1 MERIG
6 KIDKNQCIVSL
17 VFSSAV
23 VLCVCIGVVMNLT
36 TLYDENFDHM
46 GLRTFCMFTVNSNI
60 LTGIGMFLT
69 IPYAIEELRKRNYV
83 VPGWLVEL
91 NFMLVT
97 SIAITFLVSLF
108 ILSPVKGFA
117 LIFTGSRFFLHGVC
131 PILAILTFCFF
142 IKDHY
147 LPFRST
153 FLTLIPVSLYAS
165 VYLVMVGLIGE
176 SRGGWPDFYGF
187 LTRVSPWISI
197 SLFLPLTF
205 GVATVLRLLHNAS
218 CKRFR
223 EEVMGEMRRYYEN
236 SDLESAVRQLASRFG
251 IGPRGD
257 IMIPRRMIRNIC
269 SLEDDD
275 EQLKEL
281 CRVYL
286 EACFENA
293 ERACG
298 KETDSCD
305 DNGNYTEEPDG
316 CDGEL
321 DGSCAPEAQA

>member
-1 MERIG
+1 MDRIG
-6 KIDKNQCIVSL
+6 KIDRDQCVVSL
-17 VFSSAV
+17 IFAFAV

-69 IPYAIEELRKRNYV
+69 IPYAIEELRKRSYV

-97 SIAITFLVSLF
+97 SIALTFLVSLF
-108 ILSPVKGFA
+108 ILAPVKGFV

-153 FLTLIPVSLYAS
+153 FLTLIPVFLYAS

-187 LTRVSPWISI
+187 LTRIPPWISI
-197 SLFLPLTF
+197 VLILPLTF
-205 GVATVLRLLHNAS
+205 GIATVLRLLHNAS

-223 EEVMGEMRRYYEN
+223 SLVMDEMRSFCE
-236 SDLESAVRQLASRFG
+236 SSGQESAVRQLASRFG
-251 IGPRGD
+251 TSPRGD

-269 SLEDDD
+269 NIDDD
-275 EQLKEL
+275 QRLRAL

-286 EACFENA
+286 EACFADA
-293 ERACG
+293 EEKDAEDKR
-298 KETDSCD
+298 E
-305 DNGNYTEEPDG
+305 DG
-316 CDGEL
+316 GL
-321 DGSCAPEAQA
+321 SPEA